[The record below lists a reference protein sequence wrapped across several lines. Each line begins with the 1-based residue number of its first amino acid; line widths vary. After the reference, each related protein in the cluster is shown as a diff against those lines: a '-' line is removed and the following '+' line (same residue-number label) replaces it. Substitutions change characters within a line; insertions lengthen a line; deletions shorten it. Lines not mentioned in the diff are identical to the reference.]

1 MDVNEYCTG
10 CGESVKNDRHRR
22 LLQSEASQQVIPLW
36 IHILNLEGQREDT
49 KARQLV
55 EAGARMCRK
64 CFTAYER
71 CTKQISLLR
80 NSISKVVAMFSDTPE
95 SDDSNS
101 GARPPPPKRLAISVG
116 PSKASPDVT
125 V

>member
-1 MDVNEYCTG
+1 MSSFLGMDVNEYCTG
-10 CGESVKNDRHRR
+10 CGEGVKNDMHRR
-22 LLQSEASQQVIPLW
+22 LLQSEASQQVMPLW

-55 EAGARMCRK
+55 EAGVRMFRK

-80 NSISKVVAMFSDTPE
+80 NSISKVVAFFNTPE

-101 GARPPPPKRLAISVG
+101 GA
-116 PSKASPDVT
+116 
-125 V
+125 